1 MDMNSLEDE
10 LNHCLLSAQAAGSN
24 EATLAFCYPE
34 TFNGFRGHFPGDPI
48 LPGVCILQS
57 VRIGLERLWN
67 HSLRLVGIVD
77 AKFISRVK
85 PDDVLDFTVRET
97 AREAGVVT
105 VKSRVTRKGE
115 RVAEL
120 TLKLERI
127 PES

>member
-1 MDMNSLEDE
+1 MDANSLEDE
-10 LNHCLLSAQAAGSN
+10 LNHCLLSAQAAGSG
-24 EATLAFCYPE
+24 EATLTFCYPE
-34 TFNGFRGHFPGDPI
+34 SFNGFRGHFPGDPI

-67 HSLRLVGIVD
+67 QPLRLVGIAD

-85 PDDVLDFTVRET
+85 PDDLLEFKVRET
-97 AREAGVVT
+97 ARDAGVVT
-105 VKSRVTRKGE
+105 VKSKVTRKGE

-127 PES
+127 PE